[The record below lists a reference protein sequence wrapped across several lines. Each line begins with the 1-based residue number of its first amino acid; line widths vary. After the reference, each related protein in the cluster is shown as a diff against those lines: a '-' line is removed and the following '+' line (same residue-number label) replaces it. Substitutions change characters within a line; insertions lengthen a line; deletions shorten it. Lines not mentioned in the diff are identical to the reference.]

1 MNGVCCRRLLD
12 NTKVIFEKV
21 INLVHEKVSMN
32 IRRKNNN
39 VSQLTEVIDT
49 FESLFECM
57 DVMFSKLRILDPTM
71 EEINE
76 MTVGIKGLETLWI
89 ELDLSMTPKMH
100 ILCNHTIK
108 QVKQF
113 GGIADKVEDFVEKSH
128 QVGKK
133 LDALVARM
141 KSQCFRQQEL
151 VKIRHQWL
159 SSDPSVSNQLSIICQ
174 KRKRNLNHLPN
185 KKPTK
190 MEHCNR
196 LKTEKRVTAV
206 KTFLRTS

>member
-57 DVMFSKLRILDPTM
+57 DVVFSKLRILDPTM

-108 QVKQF
+108 QVKRF

-128 QVGKK
+128 QVGK
-133 LDALVARM
+133 
-141 KSQCFRQQEL
+141 
-151 VKIRHQWL
+151 
-159 SSDPSVSNQLSIICQ
+159 N
-174 KRKRNLNHLPN
+174 
-185 KKPTK
+185 
-190 MEHCNR
+190 
-196 LKTEKRVTAV
+196 
-206 KTFLRTS
+206 